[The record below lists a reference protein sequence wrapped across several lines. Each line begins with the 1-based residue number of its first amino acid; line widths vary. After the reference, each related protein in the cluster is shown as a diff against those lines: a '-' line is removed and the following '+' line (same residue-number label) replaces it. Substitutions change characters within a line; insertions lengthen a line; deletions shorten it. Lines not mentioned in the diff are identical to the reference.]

1 MTKQYDIKDI
11 SLAEQGRKRMNW
23 AENEMP
29 VLRQIRER
37 FKKEQPFKGL
47 RVSACLHVTAET
59 ANLMATLAAGG
70 ADVVISASNPLSTQD
85 DIAATLVAHEEI
97 PVYAIKGEDNETYYR
112 HLEAALAHNPH
123 ITQDDGADLVSGIL
137 KTRRDL
143 IPQMI
148 GSTEETTTGVIRL
161 RAMAAEG
168 VLPFPVIAVNESRTK
183 HMFDNRYGTG
193 QSAIDG
199 IIRATNLLLAG
210 RTIVV
215 AGYGWCGRGVA
226 SRAAGLGAKVIVTE
240 VDPVKALEA
249 AMDGFRV
256 MPMHQAVR
264 EADII
269 IAVTGNHTVVGAE
282 QFADLKDGAVLAN
295 AGHFNVE
302 IDVAALE
309 ALAVDKTQPRT
320 HVTSYHMADGRQFH
334 LLGEG
339 RLVNL
344 VAGEGH
350 PPAVM
355 DMSFAN
361 QALAAEVLA
370 RNAGSMPKIVHRLP
384 DSADVLIAT
393 LKLKA
398 MGIRLD
404 ILTGAQDTYLH
415 SWQEGT

>member
-1 MTKQYDIKDI
+1 MADYEISDI
-11 SLAEQGRKRMNW
+11 SLAESGRNRINW
-23 AENEMP
+23 NEGDMP
-29 VLRQIRER
+29 VLLGIRER
-37 FKKEQPFKGL
+37 FAKERPLKGMRL
-47 RVSACLHVTAET
+47 SVCLHITAKT
-59 ANLMATLAAGG
+59 AALVRTLTAGG
-70 ADVVISASNPLSTQD
+70 AEVMLVASNPLSTQD
-85 DIAATLVAHEEI
+85 DVAASLVAHDEI
-97 PVYAIKGEDNETYYR
+97 PVYGMRGESVDTFRRHVAIALDAKP
-112 HLEAALAHNPH
+112 HLLC
-123 ITQDDGADLVSGIL
+123 DDGADLTSALLQRGLNAGL
-137 KTRRDL
+137 KPL
-143 IPQMI
+143 
-148 GSTEETTTGVIRL
+148 GATEETTAGVKRFN
-161 RAMAAEG
+161 AMEAQG

-210 RTIVV
+210 RNIVV

>member
-1 MTKQYDIKDI
+1 MADYEIGDIN
-11 SLAEQGRKRMNW
+11 LAEAGRNRINW
-23 AENEMP
+23 NEGDMP
-29 VLRQIRER
+29 VLLGIRER
-37 FKKEQPFKGL
+37 FAKERPLKGMRL
-47 RVSACLHVTAET
+47 SVCLHITAKT
-59 ANLMATLAAGG
+59 AALVRTLAAGG
-70 ADVVISASNPLSTQD
+70 AEVMLVASNPLSTQD
-85 DIAATLVAHEEI
+85 DVAASLVAHDEI
-97 PVYAIKGEDNETYYR
+97 PVYGIRGESVDTFRRHVAIALDAKP
-112 HLEAALAHNPH
+112 HLLC
-123 ITQDDGADLVSGIL
+123 DDGADLTSALLQRGL
-137 KTRRDL
+137 NPGL
-143 IPQMI
+143 MPL
-148 GSTEETTTGVIRL
+148 GATEETTAGVKRFN
-161 RAMAAEG
+161 AMEAQG

-240 VDPVKALEA
+240 VNPVKALEA

-256 MPMHQAVR
+256 MPMSQAVR

-384 DSADVLIAT
+384 DSADTLIAT

-404 ILTGAQDTYLH
+404 VLTGAQDTYLH

>member
-1 MTKQYDIKDI
+1 MADYEIGDIN
-11 SLAEQGRKRMNW
+11 LAEAGRNRINW
-23 AENEMP
+23 NEGDMP
-29 VLRQIRER
+29 VLLGIRER
-37 FKKEQPFKGL
+37 FTKERPLKGMRL
-47 RVSACLHVTAET
+47 SVCLHITAKT
-59 ANLMATLAAGG
+59 AALVRTLAAGG
-70 ADVVISASNPLSTQD
+70 AEVMLVASNPLSTQD
-85 DIAATLVAHEEI
+85 DVAASLVAHDEI
-97 PVYAIKGEDNETYYR
+97 PVYGIRGESVDTFRRHVAIALDAKP
-112 HLEAALAHNPH
+112 HLLC
-123 ITQDDGADLVSGIL
+123 DDGADLTSALLQRGL
-137 KTRRDL
+137 NPGL
-143 IPQMI
+143 MPL
-148 GSTEETTTGVIRL
+148 GATEETTAGVKRFN
-161 RAMAAEG
+161 AMEAQG

-240 VDPVKALEA
+240 VNPVKALEA

-256 MPMHQAVR
+256 MPMSQAVR

-384 DSADVLIAT
+384 DSADTLIAT

-404 ILTGAQDTYLH
+404 VLTGAQDNYLH

>member
-1 MTKQYDIKDI
+1 MADYEISDI
-11 SLAEQGRKRMNW
+11 SLAESGRNRINW
-23 AENEMP
+23 NEGDMP
-29 VLRQIRER
+29 VLLGIRER
-37 FKKEQPFKGL
+37 FAKERPLKGMRL
-47 RVSACLHVTAET
+47 SVCLHITAKT
-59 ANLMATLAAGG
+59 AALVRTLAAGG
-70 ADVVISASNPLSTQD
+70 AEVMLVASNPLSTQD
-85 DIAATLVAHEEI
+85 DVAASLVAHDEI
-97 PVYAIKGEDNETYYR
+97 PVYGMRGESVDTFRRHVAIALDAKP
-112 HLEAALAHNPH
+112 HLLC
-123 ITQDDGADLVSGIL
+123 DDGADLTSALLQRGL
-137 KTRRDL
+137 NPGL
-143 IPQMI
+143 MPL
-148 GSTEETTTGVIRL
+148 GATEETTAGVKRFN
-161 RAMAAEG
+161 AMEAQG

-210 RTIVV
+210 RNIVV

-256 MPMHQAVR
+256 MPMHQAIR

-282 QFADLKDGAVLAN
+282 HFADLKDGAVLAN

-309 ALAVDKTQPRT
+309 ALAINKTQPRT

-404 ILTGAQDTYLH
+404 ILTSAQDTYLH

>member
-1 MTKQYDIKDI
+1 MADYEISDI
-11 SLAEQGRKRMNW
+11 SLAESGRNRINW
-23 AENEMP
+23 NEGDMP
-29 VLRQIRER
+29 VLLGIRER
-37 FKKEQPFKGL
+37 FAKERPLKGMRL
-47 RVSACLHVTAET
+47 SVCLHITAKT
-59 ANLMATLAAGG
+59 AALVRTLTAGG
-70 ADVVISASNPLSTQD
+70 AEVMLVASNPLSTQD
-85 DIAATLVAHEEI
+85 DVAASLVAHDEI
-97 PVYAIKGEDNETYYR
+97 PVYGIRGESVDTFRR
-112 HLEAALAHNPH
+112 HVSIALDAKPH
-123 ITQDDGADLVSGIL
+123 LLCDDGADLTSALLQRGL
-137 KTRRDL
+137 NAGL
-143 IPQMI
+143 MPL
-148 GSTEETTTGVIRL
+148 GATEETTAGVKRFN
-161 RAMAAEG
+161 AMEAQG

-256 MPMHQAVR
+256 MPMHQAIR

-282 QFADLKDGAVLAN
+282 HFADLKDGAVLAN

-309 ALAVDKTQPRT
+309 ALAVNKTQPRT

-384 DSADVLIAT
+384 DSADILIAS

-404 ILTGAQDTYLH
+404 TLTGAQDTYLH

>member
-1 MTKQYDIKDI
+1 MADYEIGDIN
-11 SLAEQGRKRMNW
+11 LAEAGRNRINW
-23 AENEMP
+23 NEGDMP
-29 VLRQIRER
+29 VLLGIRER
-37 FKKEQPFKGL
+37 FAKERPLKGMRL
-47 RVSACLHVTAET
+47 SVCLHITAKT
-59 ANLMATLAAGG
+59 AALVRTLAAGG
-70 ADVVISASNPLSTQD
+70 AEVMLVASNPLSTQD
-85 DIAATLVAHEEI
+85 DVAASLVAHDEI
-97 PVYAIKGEDNETYYR
+97 PVYGIRGESVDTFRRHVAIALDAKP
-112 HLEAALAHNPH
+112 HLLC
-123 ITQDDGADLVSGIL
+123 DDGADLTSALLQRGL
-137 KTRRDL
+137 NPGL
-143 IPQMI
+143 MPL
-148 GSTEETTTGVIRL
+148 GATEETTAGVKRFN
-161 RAMAAEG
+161 AMEAQG

-269 IAVTGNHTVVGAE
+269 IAVTGNRTVVSTE
-282 QFADLKDGAVLAN
+282 HFADLKDGAVLAN

-309 ALAVDKTQPRT
+309 ALAINKTQPRT

-370 RNAGSMPKIVHRLP
+370 RNAGSMAKIVHRLP
-384 DSADVLIAT
+384 DSADIFIAT

>member
-1 MTKQYDIKDI
+1 MPDFEISDL
-11 SLAEQGRKRMNW
+11 SLAEAGRNRIDW
-23 AENEMP
+23 NEGDMP
-29 VLRQIRER
+29 VLLGIRER
-37 FKKEQPFKGL
+37 FRKERPLKGL
-47 RVSACLHVTAET
+47 RLSVCLHITAKT
-59 ANLMATLAAGG
+59 AALVRTLSAGG
-70 ADVVISASNPLSTQD
+70 AEVMLVASNPLSTQD
-85 DIAATLVAHEEI
+85 DVAASLVVNDEI
-97 PVYAIKGEDNETYYR
+97 PVYGMRGESLETFRR
-112 HLEAALAHNPH
+112 HVNIALDAKPH
-123 ITQDDGADLVSGIL
+123 LLCDDGADLTSALLQRGL
-137 KTRRDL
+137 N
-143 IPQMI
+143 PGQMPV
-148 GSTEETTTGVIRL
+148 GASEETTAGVKRFK
-161 RAMAAEG
+161 AMEKQG

-210 RTIVV
+210 RTVVV

-226 SRAAGLGAKVIVTE
+226 SRAAGLGARVIVTE

-249 AMDGFRV
+249 AMDGYRV
-256 MPMHQAVR
+256 MPMSQAVT

-269 IAVTGNHTVVGAE
+269 IAVTGNRTFVGTE
-282 QFADLKDGAVLAN
+282 HFATLKDGCVLAN

-302 IDVAALE
+302 VDVAALE
-309 ALAVDKTQPRT
+309 QLAVSKSQPRT
-320 HVTSYHMADGRQFH
+320 HVTAYHMADGRKFN
-334 LLGEG
+334 LVGEG

-361 QALAAEVLA
+361 QALAAETLA
-370 RNAGSMPKIVHRLP
+370 RNADKMAKVVHTLP
-384 DSADVLIAT
+384 DSADLMIAS

-398 MGIRLD
+398 MGVRLD
-404 ILTGAQDTYLH
+404 ALTPEQQQYLN

>member
-1 MTKQYDIKDI
+1 MADYEIGDIG
-11 SLAEQGRKRMNW
+11 LAEAGRNRINW
-23 AENEMP
+23 NEGDMP
-29 VLRQIRER
+29 VLLGIRER
-37 FKKEQPFKGL
+37 FAKERPLKGMRL
-47 RVSACLHVTAET
+47 SVCLHITAKT
-59 ANLMATLAAGG
+59 AALIRTLAAGG
-70 ADVVISASNPLSTQD
+70 AEVMLVASNPLSTQD
-85 DIAATLVAHEEI
+85 DVAASLVAHDEI
-97 PVYAIKGEDNETYYR
+97 PVYGIRGESVDTFRRHVAIALDAKP
-112 HLEAALAHNPH
+112 HLLC
-123 ITQDDGADLVSGIL
+123 DDGADLTSALLQRGL
-137 KTRRDL
+137 NPGL
-143 IPQMI
+143 MPL
-148 GSTEETTTGVIRL
+148 GATEETTAGVKRFN
-161 RAMAAEG
+161 AMEAQG

-240 VDPVKALEA
+240 VNPVKALEA

-256 MPMHQAVR
+256 MPMSQAVR

-384 DSADVLIAT
+384 DSADTLIAT

-404 ILTGAQDTYLH
+404 VLTGAQDNYLH

>member
-1 MTKQYDIKDI
+1 MADYEIGDIN
-11 SLAEQGRKRMNW
+11 LAEAGRNRINW
-23 AENEMP
+23 NEGDMP
-29 VLRQIRER
+29 VLLGIRER
-37 FKKEQPFKGL
+37 FAKERPLKGMRL
-47 RVSACLHVTAET
+47 SVCLHITAKT
-59 ANLMATLAAGG
+59 AALVRTLAAGG
-70 ADVVISASNPLSTQD
+70 AEVMLVASNPLSTQD
-85 DIAATLVAHEEI
+85 DVAASLVAHDEI
-97 PVYAIKGEDNETYYR
+97 PVYGIRGESVDTFRRHVAIALDAKP
-112 HLEAALAHNPH
+112 HLLC
-123 ITQDDGADLVSGIL
+123 DDGADLTSALLQRGL
-137 KTRRDL
+137 NPGL
-143 IPQMI
+143 MPL
-148 GSTEETTTGVIRL
+148 GATEETTAGVKRFN
-161 RAMAAEG
+161 AMEAQG

-240 VDPVKALEA
+240 VNPVKALEA

-256 MPMHQAVR
+256 MPMPQAVR

-282 QFADLKDGAVLAN
+282 HFADLKDGAVLAN

-309 ALAVDKTQPRT
+309 ALAINKTQPRT

-384 DSADVLIAT
+384 DSADTLIAT

>member
-1 MTKQYDIKDI
+1 MADYEIGDIN
-11 SLAEQGRKRMNW
+11 LAEAGRNRINW
-23 AENEMP
+23 NEGDMP
-29 VLRQIRER
+29 VLLGIRER
-37 FKKEQPFKGL
+37 FAKERPLKGMRL
-47 RVSACLHVTAET
+47 SVCLHITAKT
-59 ANLMATLAAGG
+59 AALVRTLAAGG
-70 ADVVISASNPLSTQD
+70 AEVMLVASNPLSTQD
-85 DIAATLVAHEEI
+85 DVAASLVAHDEI
-97 PVYAIKGEDNETYYR
+97 PVYGIRGESVDTFRRHVAIALDAKP
-112 HLEAALAHNPH
+112 HLLC
-123 ITQDDGADLVSGIL
+123 DDGADLTSALLQRGL
-137 KTRRDL
+137 NPGL
-143 IPQMI
+143 MPL
-148 GSTEETTTGVIRL
+148 GATEETTAGVKRFN
-161 RAMAAEG
+161 AMEAQG
-168 VLPFPVIAVNESRTK
+168 VLPFPVIAVNESHTK

-240 VDPVKALEA
+240 VNPVKALEA

-256 MPMHQAVR
+256 MPMSQAVR

-384 DSADVLIAT
+384 DSADTLIAT

-404 ILTGAQDTYLH
+404 VLTGAQDNYLH

>member
-1 MTKQYDIKDI
+1 MADYEISDI
-11 SLAEQGRKRMNW
+11 SLAESGRNRINW
-23 AENEMP
+23 NEGDMP
-29 VLRQIRER
+29 VLLGIRER
-37 FKKEQPFKGL
+37 FAKERPLKGMRL
-47 RVSACLHVTAET
+47 SVCLHITAKT
-59 ANLMATLAAGG
+59 AALVRTLTAGG
-70 ADVVISASNPLSTQD
+70 AEVMLVASNPLSTQD
-85 DIAATLVAHEEI
+85 DVAASLVAHDEI
-97 PVYAIKGEDNETYYR
+97 PVYGMRGESVDTFRR
-112 HLEAALAHNPH
+112 HVSIALDAKPH
-123 ITQDDGADLVSGIL
+123 LLCDDGADLTSALLQRGL
-137 KTRRDL
+137 NAGL
-143 IPQMI
+143 MPL
-148 GSTEETTTGVIRL
+148 GATEETTAGVKRFN
-161 RAMAAEG
+161 AMEAQG

-210 RTIVV
+210 RNIVV

-282 QFADLKDGAVLAN
+282 HFADLKDGAVLAN

-309 ALAVDKTQPRT
+309 ALAINKTQPRT
-320 HVTSYHMADGRQFH
+320 HVTSYHMANGRQFH

-384 DSADVLIAT
+384 DSADIMIAT

>member
-1 MTKQYDIKDI
+1 MADYEISDI
-11 SLAEQGRKRMNW
+11 SLAESGRNRINW
-23 AENEMP
+23 NEGDMP
-29 VLRQIRER
+29 VLLGIRER
-37 FKKEQPFKGL
+37 FAKERPLKGMRL
-47 RVSACLHVTAET
+47 SVCLHITAKT
-59 ANLMATLAAGG
+59 AALVRTLTAGG
-70 ADVVISASNPLSTQD
+70 AEVMLVASNPLSTQD
-85 DIAATLVAHEEI
+85 DVAASLVAHDEI
-97 PVYAIKGEDNETYYR
+97 PVYGMRGESVDTFRR
-112 HLEAALAHNPH
+112 HVSIALDAKPH
-123 ITQDDGADLVSGIL
+123 LLCDDGADLTSALLQRGL
-137 KTRRDL
+137 HAGL
-143 IPQMI
+143 MPL
-148 GSTEETTTGVIRL
+148 GATEETTAGVKRFN
-161 RAMAAEG
+161 AMEAQG

-210 RTIVV
+210 RNIVV

-282 QFADLKDGAVLAN
+282 HFADLKDGAVLAN

-309 ALAVDKTQPRT
+309 ALAINKTQPRT

-404 ILTGAQDTYLH
+404 ILTSAQDTYLH

>member
-1 MTKQYDIKDI
+1 MAEYDIADV
-11 SLAEQGRKRMNW
+11 SLADAGRKRIDW
-23 AENEMP
+23 NESDMP
-29 VLRQIRER
+29 VLLGIRER
-37 FKKEQPFKGL
+37 FRRERPLKGMRL
-47 RVSACLHVTAET
+47 SVCLHITAKT
-59 ANLMATLAAGG
+59 AALVRTLAAGG
-70 ADVVISASNPLSTQD
+70 ADVVLVASNPLSTQD
-85 DIAATLVAHEEI
+85 DVAASLVVNDEI
-97 PVYAIKGEDNETYYR
+97 PVFGIRGESLETFR
-112 HLEAALAHNPH
+112 SHINVALDMKPH
-123 ITQDDGADLVSGIL
+123 VLCDDGADLTSNLLQRGINTAQL
-137 KTRRDL
+137 
-143 IPQMI
+143 PI
-148 GSTEETTTGVIRL
+148 GATEETTAGVKRFK
-161 RAMAAEG
+161 AMEAQG

-240 VDPVKALEA
+240 VNPVKALEA

-256 MPMHQAVR
+256 LPMADAVH
-264 EADII
+264 EADVI
-269 IAVTGNHTVVGAE
+269 IAVTGNRTVVSDAE
-282 QFADLKDGAVLAN
+282 FANLKDGAVLAN

-309 ALAVDKTQPRT
+309 RLAHDKSQPRT
-320 HVTSYHMADGRQFH
+320 HVTTYHMPNGKRFN
-334 LLGEG
+334 LVGEG

-361 QALAAEVLA
+361 QALASELLA
-370 RNAGSMPKIVHRLP
+370 REAGTMAKVVHRLP
-384 DSADVLIAT
+384 DSADTMIAS

-398 MGIRLD
+398 MGISLD
-404 ILTGAQDTYLH
+404 TLSDAQQHYLN

>member
-1 MTKQYDIKDI
+1 MADYEIGDIG
-11 SLAEQGRKRMNW
+11 LAEAGRNRINW
-23 AENEMP
+23 NEGDMP
-29 VLRQIRER
+29 VLLGIRER
-37 FKKEQPFKGL
+37 FTKERPLKGMRL
-47 RVSACLHVTAET
+47 SVCLHITAKT
-59 ANLMATLAAGG
+59 AALVRTLTAGG
-70 ADVVISASNPLSTQD
+70 AEVMLVASNPLSTQD
-85 DIAATLVAHEEI
+85 DVAASLVAHDEI
-97 PVYAIKGEDNETYYR
+97 PVYGIRGESVDTFRRHVAIALDAKP
-112 HLEAALAHNPH
+112 HLLC
-123 ITQDDGADLVSGIL
+123 DDGADLTSALLQRGL
-137 KTRRDL
+137 NPGL
-143 IPQMI
+143 MPL
-148 GSTEETTTGVIRL
+148 GATEETTAGVKRFN
-161 RAMAAEG
+161 AMEAQG

-240 VDPVKALEA
+240 VNPVKALEA

-256 MPMHQAVR
+256 MPMSQAVR

-404 ILTGAQDTYLH
+404 VLTGAQDNYLH

>member
-1 MTKQYDIKDI
+1 MADYEISDI
-11 SLAEQGRKRMNW
+11 SLAESGRNRINW
-23 AENEMP
+23 NEGDMP
-29 VLRQIRER
+29 VLLGIRER
-37 FKKEQPFKGL
+37 FAKERPLKGMRL
-47 RVSACLHVTAET
+47 SVCLHITAKT
-59 ANLMATLAAGG
+59 AALVRTLAAGG
-70 ADVVISASNPLSTQD
+70 AEVMLVASNPLSTQD
-85 DIAATLVAHEEI
+85 DVAASLVAHDEI
-97 PVYAIKGEDNETYYR
+97 PVYGMRGESVDTFRR
-112 HLEAALAHNPH
+112 HVSIALDAKPH
-123 ITQDDGADLVSGIL
+123 LLCDDGADLTSALLQRGL
-137 KTRRDL
+137 NAGL
-143 IPQMI
+143 MPL
-148 GSTEETTTGVIRL
+148 GATEETTAGVKRFN
-161 RAMAAEG
+161 AMEAQG

-210 RTIVV
+210 RNIVV

-282 QFADLKDGAVLAN
+282 HFADLKDGAVLAN

-309 ALAVDKTQPRT
+309 ALAVTKTQPRT

-384 DSADVLIAT
+384 DSADVLIAS

-404 ILTGAQDTYLH
+404 ILTSAQDTYLH

>member
-1 MTKQYDIKDI
+1 MADYEIGDIG
-11 SLAEQGRKRMNW
+11 LAEAGRNRINW
-23 AENEMP
+23 NEGDMP
-29 VLRQIRER
+29 VLLGIRER
-37 FKKEQPFKGL
+37 FTKERPLKGMRL
-47 RVSACLHVTAET
+47 SVCLHITAKT
-59 ANLMATLAAGG
+59 AALVRTLTAGG
-70 ADVVISASNPLSTQD
+70 AEVMLVASNPLSTQD
-85 DIAATLVAHEEI
+85 DVAASLVAHDEI
-97 PVYAIKGEDNETYYR
+97 PVYGIRGESVDTFRRHVAIALDAKP
-112 HLEAALAHNPH
+112 HLLC
-123 ITQDDGADLVSGIL
+123 DDGADLTSALLQRGL
-137 KTRRDL
+137 NPGL
-143 IPQMI
+143 MPL
-148 GSTEETTTGVIRL
+148 GATEETTAGVKRFN
-161 RAMAAEG
+161 AMEAQG

-240 VDPVKALEA
+240 VNPVKALEA

-256 MPMHQAVR
+256 MPMSQAVR

-269 IAVTGNHTVVGAE
+269 IAVTGNHTEVGAE

-384 DSADVLIAT
+384 DSADTLIAT

-404 ILTGAQDTYLH
+404 VLTGAQDNYLH

>member
-1 MTKQYDIKDI
+1 MADYEIGDIN
-11 SLAEQGRKRMNW
+11 LAEAGRNRINW
-23 AENEMP
+23 NEGDMP
-29 VLRQIRER
+29 VLLGIRER
-37 FKKEQPFKGL
+37 FAKERPLKGMRL
-47 RVSACLHVTAET
+47 SVCLHITAKT
-59 ANLMATLAAGG
+59 AALIRTLAAGG
-70 ADVVISASNPLSTQD
+70 AEVMLVASNPLSTQD
-85 DIAATLVAHEEI
+85 DVAASLVAHDEI
-97 PVYAIKGEDNETYYR
+97 PVYGIRGESVDTFRRHVAIALDAKP
-112 HLEAALAHNPH
+112 HLLC
-123 ITQDDGADLVSGIL
+123 DDGADLTSALLQRGL
-137 KTRRDL
+137 NPGL
-143 IPQMI
+143 MPL
-148 GSTEETTTGVIRL
+148 GATEETTAGVKRFN
-161 RAMAAEG
+161 AMEAQG

-256 MPMHQAVR
+256 MPMQQAVR

-309 ALAVDKTQPRT
+309 ALAVNKTQPRT
-320 HVTSYHMADGRQFH
+320 HVTSYHMANGRQFH

-384 DSADVLIAT
+384 DSADILIAT

-404 ILTGAQDTYLH
+404 VLTGAQDTYLH

>member
-1 MTKQYDIKDI
+1 MADYEIGDIG
-11 SLAEQGRKRMNW
+11 LAEAGRNRINW
-23 AENEMP
+23 NEGDMP
-29 VLRQIRER
+29 VLLGIRER
-37 FKKEQPFKGL
+37 FAKERPLKGMRL
-47 RVSACLHVTAET
+47 SVCLHITAKT
-59 ANLMATLAAGG
+59 AALVRTLAAGG
-70 ADVVISASNPLSTQD
+70 AEVMLVASNPLSTQD
-85 DIAATLVAHEEI
+85 DVAASLVAHDEI
-97 PVYAIKGEDNETYYR
+97 PVYGIRGESVDTFRRHVAIALDAKP
-112 HLEAALAHNPH
+112 HLLC
-123 ITQDDGADLVSGIL
+123 DDGADLTSALLQRGL
-137 KTRRDL
+137 NPGL
-143 IPQMI
+143 MPL
-148 GSTEETTTGVIRL
+148 GATEETTAGVKRFN
-161 RAMAAEG
+161 AMEAQG

-240 VDPVKALEA
+240 VNPVKALEA

-256 MPMHQAVR
+256 MPMSQAVR

-384 DSADVLIAT
+384 DSADTLIAT

-404 ILTGAQDTYLH
+404 VLTGAQDNYLH

>member
-1 MTKQYDIKDI
+1 MADYEIGDIN
-11 SLAEQGRKRMNW
+11 LAEAGRNRINW
-23 AENEMP
+23 NEGDMP
-29 VLRQIRER
+29 VLLGIRER
-37 FKKEQPFKGL
+37 FTKERPLKGMRL
-47 RVSACLHVTAET
+47 SVCLHITAKT
-59 ANLMATLAAGG
+59 AALVRTLTAGG
-70 ADVVISASNPLSTQD
+70 AEVMLVASNPLSTQD
-85 DIAATLVAHEEI
+85 DVAASLVAHDEI
-97 PVYAIKGEDNETYYR
+97 PVYGIRGESVDTFRRHVAIALDAKP
-112 HLEAALAHNPH
+112 HLLC
-123 ITQDDGADLVSGIL
+123 DDGADLTSALLQRGL
-137 KTRRDL
+137 NPGL
-143 IPQMI
+143 MPL
-148 GSTEETTTGVIRL
+148 GATEETTAGVKRFN
-161 RAMAAEG
+161 AMEAQG

-256 MPMHQAVR
+256 MPMSQAVR

-282 QFADLKDGAVLAN
+282 QFADLKDSAVLAN

-384 DSADVLIAT
+384 DSADTLIAT

-404 ILTGAQDTYLH
+404 VLTGAQDNYLH

>member
-1 MTKQYDIKDI
+1 MADYEIGDIG
-11 SLAEQGRKRMNW
+11 LAEAGRNRINW
-23 AENEMP
+23 NEGDMP
-29 VLRQIRER
+29 VLLGIRER
-37 FKKEQPFKGL
+37 FTKERPLKGMRL
-47 RVSACLHVTAET
+47 SVCLHITAKT
-59 ANLMATLAAGG
+59 AALVRTLTAGG
-70 ADVVISASNPLSTQD
+70 AEVMLVASNPLSTQD
-85 DIAATLVAHEEI
+85 DVAASLVAHDEI
-97 PVYAIKGEDNETYYR
+97 PVYGIRGESVDTFRRHVAIALDAKP
-112 HLEAALAHNPH
+112 HLLC
-123 ITQDDGADLVSGIL
+123 DDGADLTSALLQRGL
-137 KTRRDL
+137 NPGL
-143 IPQMI
+143 MPL
-148 GSTEETTTGVIRL
+148 GATEETTAGVKRFN
-161 RAMAAEG
+161 AMEAQG

-240 VDPVKALEA
+240 VNPVKALEA

-256 MPMHQAVR
+256 MPMSQAVR

-384 DSADVLIAT
+384 DSADTLIAT

-404 ILTGAQDTYLH
+404 VLTGAQDNYLH

>member
-1 MTKQYDIKDI
+1 MADYEIGDIN
-11 SLAEQGRKRMNW
+11 LAEAGRNRINW
-23 AENEMP
+23 NEGDMP
-29 VLRQIRER
+29 VLLGIRER
-37 FKKEQPFKGL
+37 FTKERPLKGMRL
-47 RVSACLHVTAET
+47 SVCLHITAKT
-59 ANLMATLAAGG
+59 AALVRTLAAGG
-70 ADVVISASNPLSTQD
+70 AEVMLVASNPLSTQD
-85 DIAATLVAHEEI
+85 DVAASLVAHDEI
-97 PVYAIKGEDNETYYR
+97 PVYGIRGESVDTFRRHVAIALDAKP
-112 HLEAALAHNPH
+112 HLLC
-123 ITQDDGADLVSGIL
+123 DDGADLTSALLQRGL
-137 KTRRDL
+137 NPGL
-143 IPQMI
+143 MPL
-148 GSTEETTTGVIRL
+148 GATEETTAGVKRFN
-161 RAMAAEG
+161 AMEAQG

-256 MPMHQAVR
+256 MPMSQAVR

-384 DSADVLIAT
+384 DSADTLIAT

-404 ILTGAQDTYLH
+404 VLTGAQDNYLH

>member
-1 MTKQYDIKDI
+1 MADYEISDI
-11 SLAEQGRKRMNW
+11 SLAESGRNRINW
-23 AENEMP
+23 NEGDMP
-29 VLRQIRER
+29 VLLGIRER
-37 FKKEQPFKGL
+37 FAKERPLKGMRL
-47 RVSACLHVTAET
+47 SVCLHITAKT
-59 ANLMATLAAGG
+59 AALVRTLAAGG
-70 ADVVISASNPLSTQD
+70 AEVMLVASNPLSTQD
-85 DIAATLVAHEEI
+85 DVAASLVAHDEI
-97 PVYAIKGEDNETYYR
+97 PVYGIRGESVDTFRRHVAIALDAKP
-112 HLEAALAHNPH
+112 HLLC
-123 ITQDDGADLVSGIL
+123 DDGADLTSALLQRGL
-137 KTRRDL
+137 NPGL
-143 IPQMI
+143 MPL
-148 GSTEETTTGVIRL
+148 GATEETTAGVKRFN
-161 RAMAAEG
+161 AMEAQG

-240 VDPVKALEA
+240 VNPVKALEA

-256 MPMHQAVR
+256 MPMSQAVR

-384 DSADVLIAT
+384 DSADTLIAT

-404 ILTGAQDTYLH
+404 VLTGAQDNYLH

>member
-1 MTKQYDIKDI
+1 MADYEISDIN
-11 SLAEQGRKRMNW
+11 LAESGRNRINW
-23 AENEMP
+23 NEGDMP
-29 VLRQIRER
+29 VLLGIRER
-37 FKKEQPFKGL
+37 FAKERPLKGMRL
-47 RVSACLHVTAET
+47 SVCLHITAKT
-59 ANLMATLAAGG
+59 AALVRTLAAGG
-70 ADVVISASNPLSTQD
+70 AEVMLVASNPLSTQD
-85 DIAATLVAHEEI
+85 DVAASLVAHDEI
-97 PVYAIKGEDNETYYR
+97 PVYGMRGESLDTFRRHVAIALDAKP
-112 HLEAALAHNPH
+112 HLLC
-123 ITQDDGADLVSGIL
+123 DDGADLTSALLQRGL
-137 KTRRDL
+137 NPGL
-143 IPQMI
+143 MPL
-148 GSTEETTTGVIRL
+148 GATEETTAGVKRFN
-161 RAMAAEG
+161 AMEAQG

-199 IIRATNLLLAG
+199 VIRATNLLLAG
-210 RTIVV
+210 RTVVV

-226 SRAAGLGAKVIVTE
+226 SRAAGLGSKVIVTE

-256 MPMHQAVR
+256 MPMHHAVR
-264 EADII
+264 EADLI
-269 IAVTGNHTVVGAE
+269 IAVTGNRTVVSTE
-282 QFADLKDGAVLAN
+282 HFADLKDGAVLAN

-309 ALAVDKTQPRT
+309 ALAVNKTQPRT

-384 DSADVLIAT
+384 DSADILIAS

-404 ILTGAQDTYLH
+404 TLTGAQDTYLH

>member
-1 MTKQYDIKDI
+1 MADYEISDM
-11 SLAEQGRKRMNW
+11 SLAESGRNRINW
-23 AENEMP
+23 NEGDMP
-29 VLRQIRER
+29 VLLGIRER
-37 FKKEQPFKGL
+37 FAKERPLKGMRL
-47 RVSACLHVTAET
+47 SVCLHITAKT
-59 ANLMATLAAGG
+59 AALVRTLTAGG
-70 ADVVISASNPLSTQD
+70 AEVLLVASNPLSTQD
-85 DIAATLVAHEEI
+85 DVAASLVAHDEI
-97 PVYAIKGEDNETYYR
+97 PVYGMRGESVDTFRR
-112 HLEAALAHNPH
+112 HVSIALDAKPH
-123 ITQDDGADLVSGIL
+123 LLCDDGADLTSALLQRGL
-137 KTRRDL
+137 NPGL
-143 IPQMI
+143 MPL
-148 GSTEETTTGVIRL
+148 GATEETTAGVKRFN
-161 RAMAAEG
+161 AMEAQG

-210 RTIVV
+210 RNIVV

-282 QFADLKDGAVLAN
+282 HFADLKDGAVLAN

-309 ALAVDKTQPRT
+309 ALAINKTQPRT

-404 ILTGAQDTYLH
+404 VLTGAQDTYLH

>member
-1 MTKQYDIKDI
+1 
-11 SLAEQGRKRMNW
+11 
-23 AENEMP
+23 
-29 VLRQIRER
+29 
-37 FKKEQPFKGL
+37 
-47 RVSACLHVTAET
+47 
-59 ANLMATLAAGG
+59 
-70 ADVVISASNPLSTQD
+70 
-85 DIAATLVAHEEI
+85 
-97 PVYAIKGEDNETYYR
+97 
-112 HLEAALAHNPH
+112 
-123 ITQDDGADLVSGIL
+123 
-137 KTRRDL
+137 
-143 IPQMI
+143 
-148 GSTEETTTGVIRL
+148 
-161 RAMAAEG
+161 
-168 VLPFPVIAVNESRTK
+168 
-183 HMFDNRYGTG
+183 MFDNRYGTG

-210 RTIVV
+210 RNIVV

-282 QFADLKDGAVLAN
+282 HFADLKDGAVLAN

-309 ALAVDKTQPRT
+309 ALAINKTQPRT

>member
-1 MTKQYDIKDI
+1 MADYEIGDIN
-11 SLAEQGRKRMNW
+11 LAEAGRNRINW
-23 AENEMP
+23 NEGDMP
-29 VLRQIRER
+29 VLLGIRER
-37 FKKEQPFKGL
+37 FAKERPLKGMRL
-47 RVSACLHVTAET
+47 SVCLHITAKT
-59 ANLMATLAAGG
+59 AALIRTLAAGG
-70 ADVVISASNPLSTQD
+70 AEVMLVASNPLSTQD
-85 DIAATLVAHEEI
+85 DVAASLVAHDEI
-97 PVYAIKGEDNETYYR
+97 PVYGIRGESVDTFRRHVAIALDAKP
-112 HLEAALAHNPH
+112 HLLC
-123 ITQDDGADLVSGIL
+123 DDGADLTSALLQRGL
-137 KTRRDL
+137 NPGL
-143 IPQMI
+143 MPL
-148 GSTEETTTGVIRL
+148 GATEETTAGVKRFN
-161 RAMAAEG
+161 AMEAQG

-240 VDPVKALEA
+240 VNPVKALEA

-256 MPMHQAVR
+256 MPMQQAVR

-320 HVTSYHMADGRQFH
+320 HVTSYHMANGRQFH

-384 DSADVLIAT
+384 DSADTLIAT

-404 ILTGAQDTYLH
+404 VLTGAQDNYLH

>member
-1 MTKQYDIKDI
+1 MADYEISDI
-11 SLAEQGRKRMNW
+11 SLAESGRNRINW
-23 AENEMP
+23 NEGDMP
-29 VLRQIRER
+29 VLLGIRER
-37 FKKEQPFKGL
+37 FAKERPLKGMRL
-47 RVSACLHVTAET
+47 SVCLHITAKT
-59 ANLMATLAAGG
+59 AALVRTLAAGG
-70 ADVVISASNPLSTQD
+70 AEVMLVASNPLSTQD
-85 DIAATLVAHEEI
+85 DVAASLVAHDEI
-97 PVYAIKGEDNETYYR
+97 PVYGMRGESVDTFRRHVAIALDAKP
-112 HLEAALAHNPH
+112 HLLC
-123 ITQDDGADLVSGIL
+123 DDGADLTSALLQRGL
-137 KTRRDL
+137 NPGL
-143 IPQMI
+143 MPL
-148 GSTEETTTGVIRL
+148 GATEETTAGVKRFN
-161 RAMAAEG
+161 AMEAQG

-256 MPMHQAVR
+256 MPMHQAIR

-282 QFADLKDGAVLAN
+282 HFADLKDGAVLAN

-309 ALAVDKTQPRT
+309 ALAINKTQPRT

-404 ILTGAQDTYLH
+404 ILTSAQDTYLH

>member
-1 MTKQYDIKDI
+1 
-11 SLAEQGRKRMNW
+11 
-23 AENEMP
+23 MP
-29 VLRQIRER
+29 I
-37 FKKEQPFKGL
+37 
-47 RVSACLHVTAET
+47 
-59 ANLMATLAAGG
+59 G
-70 ADVVISASNPLSTQD
+70 AS
-85 DIAATLVAHEEI
+85 
-97 PVYAIKGEDNETYYR
+97 
-112 HLEAALAHNPH
+112 
-123 ITQDDGADLVSGIL
+123 
-137 KTRRDL
+137 
-143 IPQMI
+143 
-148 GSTEETTTGVIRL
+148 EETTAGVKRFK
-161 RAMAAEG
+161 AMEKQG

-210 RTIVV
+210 RTVVV

-226 SRAAGLGAKVIVTE
+226 SRAAGLGSRVIVTE

-249 AMDGFRV
+249 AMDGYRV
-256 MPMHQAVR
+256 MPMSKAVT

-269 IAVTGNHTVVGAE
+269 IAVTGNRTVVSAE
-282 QFADLKDGAVLAN
+282 HFATLKDGCVLAN

-302 IDVAALE
+302 VDVAALE
-309 ALAVDKTQPRT
+309 QLAVSKSQPRT
-320 HVTSYHMADGRQFH
+320 HVTTYHMADGRKFN
-334 LLGEG
+334 LVGEG

-361 QALAAEVLA
+361 QALAAETLA
-370 RNAGSMPKIVHRLP
+370 RNADKMAKIVHTLP
-384 DSADVLIAT
+384 DSSDLMIAS

-404 ILTGAQDTYLH
+404 ELTLEQQKYLN